1 VKPNLNQFSLQALL
15 LTLTGLSCVLA
26 LGVVGGRHWFLF
38 GAVALLSIV
47 ALGFGYRWALY
58 GEGYWPKGALG
69 RMLFVAAAVMLP
81 LLVVLPAQLIV
92 GGIGNQRTWWWPP

>member
-1 VKPNLNQFSLQALL
+1 MKPNLNQFSLQALL
-15 LTLTGLSCVLA
+15 LMLTGLSCVLA

-38 GAVALLSIV
+38 GTVVLLGIV

-58 GEGYWPKGALG
+58 GEGYWPKGVLG
-69 RMLFVAAAVMLP
+69 RMLFVAAIVVLP
-81 LLVVLPAQLIV
+81 LLVMMLAQLIV